1 MFSPKETTEHLIEN
15 KLESEQNCL
24 QLKKVYL
31 EGGEMD
37 EEGQNND
44 YSDNQYQRPAAGQIN
59 GRKR

>member
-37 EEGQNND
+37 EEG
-44 YSDNQYQRPAAGQIN
+44 
-59 GRKR
+59 